1 MAALTLALAVAIG
14 AARLPLLGRDFLL
27 FWTAGRAVQT
37 GVSPYD
43 MDFQARTQQA
53 NGWDTSREVMPFN
66 PYSYPPWL
74 AVGLVP
80 LAWLPYP
87 AAFSL
92 WLAISVVALAV
103 SLMALLK
110 MASQAVGRLALAV
123 TLIGGFTFAP
133 ALNGLSVG
141 QLNAV
146 LFALVAG
153 LIWGLDAHHDR
164 AAGVC
169 MGLLATKPH
178 VGLIVAGVVSLGLI
192 ARRRFTPIVWAASTV
207 AVCAGV
213 SFLVSPTWPGDLLAS
228 FDAFTARTGFTWP
241 LNGFQDNPTAFAAL
255 RVSAGSSSLAFALTM
270 AGLSI
275 LAGLSV
281 YRMRR
286 GPPPSLQWLGAAG
299 CAALFVFAPYARAYD
314 LVFLLWPL
322 IYLVFSNEV
331 AVPARARLGLGAL
344 IYLAPIG
351 LLGIGGQGVSNF
363 AMVMFLAAA
372 LLVAPARGRR

>member
-1 MAALTLALAVAIG
+1 
-14 AARLPLLGRDFLL
+14 
-27 FWTAGRAVQT
+27 
-37 GVSPYD
+37 
-43 MDFQARTQQA
+43 
-53 NGWDTSREVMPFN
+53 
-66 PYSYPPWL
+66 
-74 AVGLVP
+74 
-80 LAWLPYP
+80 
-87 AAFSL
+87 
-92 WLAISVVALAV
+92 
-103 SLMALLK
+103 
-110 MASQAVGRLALAV
+110 
-123 TLIGGFTFAP
+123 
-133 ALNGLSVG
+133 
-141 QLNAV
+141 LNAV

-286 GPPPSLQWLGAAG
+286 GRHLYSGSARRAARPSSSLRRTR
-299 CAALFVFAPYARAYD
+299 APTISCFFCGRSSTSCSPMRLLCRRARA
-314 LVFLLWPL
+314 WGW
-322 IYLVFSNEV
+322 
-331 AVPARARLGLGAL
+331 AH
-344 IYLAPIG
+344 
-351 LLGIGGQGVSNF
+351 
-363 AMVMFLAAA
+363 
-372 LLVAPARGRR
+372 